1 MTASKRNIF
10 SLFKTRRV
18 NIFLLFIVLAFVFSV
33 LTKLSKNYTKTF
45 SFHIN
50 TVNVPEDVVIINDS
64 TINMRITITAYG
76 FRQIKYYFK
85 KPIVDVDFTTL
96 DKSTTHYNWI
106 AKRELSNIIKQFDI
120 NERIENIV
128 PDTIVFKYDVNTV
141 KKIPVILDADIKFST
156 GFDVNGVFNLTPDSI
171 NIIGPKVVLDSIS
184 EIYTERLELDNII
197 SNVNNTVKLKL
208 PSQLQDLKF
217 SQQQVQVIGTVEKF
231 TEGVIEVPVNVVN
244 IPKNIKI
251 KYYPKTI
258 PVIYYT
264 SLSNFKSI
272 SSSSFI
278 VECDYDSLS
287 AEDSYLIPKIV
298 QQPDLVKNARL
309 SIKRI
314 EFILVQ

>member
-1 MTASKRNIF
+1 MTAPKSNIF
-10 SLFKTRRV
+10 SLLKTRRV
-18 NIFLLFIVLAFVFSV
+18 NIFLLFVVLAFVFSV
-33 LTKLSKNYTKTF
+33 LTKLSKSYTKTF

-50 TVNVPEDVVIINDS
+50 AVNVPDDVVIINDS
-64 TINMRITITAYG
+64 TINMRIMLTAYG

-85 KPIVDVDFTTL
+85 KPTIDIDFATL
-96 DKSTTHYNWI
+96 DKNTTHYNWI

-120 NERIENIV
+120 NEKIENII
-128 PDTIVFKYDVNTV
+128 PDTIVFRYDVNTI
-141 KKIPVILDADIKFST
+141 KKIPVVLNSNIKFSS
-156 GFDVNGVFNLTPDSI
+156 GFDVDGAFILEPDSI
-171 NIIGPKVVLDSIS
+171 NVIGPKVVLDSIS
-184 EIYTERLELDNII
+184 EIFTEKLELDNII
-197 SNVNNTVKLKL
+197 SDVNSIVKLKL
-208 PSQLQDLKF
+208 PNQHQDLKF
-217 SQQQVQVIGTVEKF
+217 SQEQVQVMGTVEKF
-231 TEGVIEVPVNVVN
+231 TEGIIEVPVNVIN

-278 VECDYDSLS
+278 VESDYNSLS
-287 AEDSYLIPKIV
+287 AADSYLIPKIV